1 MKSHTSLSDQIAEV
15 KREINMRRK
24 VYTDMILKKQMTAE
38 EAAVRTERMLAVRET
53 LERLRASELAGSP
66 EIS

>member
-38 EAAVRTERMLAVRET
+38 EAAVRTERMIAVRET
-53 LERLRASELAGSP
+53 LERLRTRELAGAE